1 MSDKDNRIAADEFH
15 EMVEQI
21 RQIIRAR
28 LGLSADEDLYAYL
41 LNMRDER
48 EKARLTE
55 HNFYGHSAMRVI
67 SHEYPEELGYWKDI
81 ALMEDVYSIAL
92 EGEGRKEGI
101 LMANAKRQET
111 MPVAINLPSI
121 STQPA
126 PQQPQPK
133 KHWWNRGGGQPPK

>member
-1 MSDKDNRIAADEFH
+1 MSPEQFR
-15 EMVEQI
+15 EMVEEI

-28 LGLSADEDLYAYL
+28 LGLSADEDIFTYL

-48 EKARLTE
+48 EKARLSE
-55 HNFYGHSAMRVI
+55 HDFYGHSAMRLI
-67 SHEYPEELGYWKDI
+67 AAEYSDEMGYWKDF
-81 ALMEDVYSIAL
+81 AVMEDVYSIAI

-111 MPVAINLPSI
+111 MPVAINLPAI

-126 PQQPQPK
+126 EQSPPPK
-133 KHWWNRGGGQPPK
+133 KHFWQRGKPQ